1 MAVAIAVDATD
12 LNTQPAIPQQ
22 AIDNFMNGV
31 LSIGHSMT
39 RSWEDTLMYSQLAVS
54 YLTAMLQHHKFSQK
68 EASINSFLEVISIGI
83 PEGVYG

>member
-54 YLTAMLQHHKFSQK
+54 YLNASQ
-68 EASINSFLEVISIGI
+68 IF
-83 PEGVYG
+83 PERSEYQQFFWK